1 VAEKNLKKSLRAN
14 LRRARNAIPAAL
26 RQRNDRT
33 ICARLAADSEVSAFP
48 QVFFY
53 AALNAE
59 PDLSALAARWFTT
72 KRLALPV
79 VEGKKLVFCRWQR
92 GDVLVQGEF
101 NVPAPTARQAVTG
114 DRDTL
119 VLLPCLALDR
129 YGNRLGYGGGY
140 YDRFLASHPMSCSVG
155 VCYHRF
161 WSETELPTDPHDR
174 RVNYIVTERGLYAAE
189 SHQPIKSRQPIKNR
203 QRNSGEGRN

>member
-1 VAEKNLKKSLRAN
+1 MAENFLKKSLRAN
-14 LRRARNAIPAAL
+14 LRRARTALPAAV
-26 RQRNDRT
+26 RQRNDHA
-33 ICARLAADSEVSAFP
+33 ICARLAADSALSAFP

-53 AALNAE
+53 ASINAE
-59 PDLSALAARWFTT
+59 PDLTALAARWFAT

-92 GDVLVQGEF
+92 GDVLEQGEF
-101 NVPAPTARQAVTG
+101 NVPAPTARQAVSG

-140 YDRFLASHPMSCSVG
+140 YDRFLASHPTSCSVG

-161 WSETELPTDPHDR
+161 WRETALPTEPHDR
-174 RVNYIVTERGLYAAE
+174 RVNYIVTERGLHAAE
-189 SHQPIKSRQPIKNR
+189 GRQ
-203 QRNSGEGRN
+203 